1 MNDVKSILAS
11 RTVWA
16 NIVGLASVSL
26 SLAGIDLGEADA
38 NRLVEAATQI
48 VAAMSFIGST
58 VFRIA
63 ASQRLAG

>member
-16 NIVGLASVSL
+16 NIVGLISVGL
-26 SLAGIDLGEADA
+26 ALAGIDLDDADA

-63 ASQRLAG
+63 ASHRLA

>member
-1 MNDVKSILAS
+1 MTDVKSILAS

-16 NIVGLASVSL
+16 NIVGLASVGL
-26 SLAGIDLGEADA
+26 SLFGIDLGDADA

-48 VAAMSFIGST
+48 VTALSFIGST

-63 ASQRLAG
+63 ANQRLGG